1 MIGKYTG
8 LDARTP
14 AKSYVF
20 GPGDKSSLPLES
32 QSVGTLSRT
41 CVVEEGGK
49 GGLTNSLNYGPKTDA
64 TLITLFE

>member
-1 MIGKYTG
+1 MIGKYKG
-8 LDARTP
+8 LDARTS

-20 GPGDKSSLPLES
+20 QPGDKSSLPLES

-41 CVVEEGGK
+41 CVVEGG